1 MILAAGL
8 TPAWQQIL
16 TFEQLTPG
24 EVNRAQ
30 STLWCGSGKV
40 LNVGAALNHLEAPS
54 LTLSPIGGATGQ
66 QIRDDFQR
74 RGIPARWLPTAT
86 ATRVCNTLLDLATG
100 TTTELVENSAPLSE
114 SELSQFIA
122 AFAEAVQHAT
132 CVVLSGSL
140 PQQTPQNFYRQLLE
154 RSNATVIMDVRGR
167 ELLEC
172 LPLRPFLVKPN
183 REELAATVGRPL
195 PTEAAVIEA
204 MAQVRELGADWVI
217 VSSGPDPLLVLGPIG
232 LARIAPPQVRVVN
245 PIGCGDSLT
254 AAIAARI
261 DAGCEPLD
269 AIRFGVEYSAM
280 KAGSLYPVLTKS

>member
-16 TFEQLTPG
+16 TFERLLPG

-30 STLWCGSGKV
+30 STFWCGSGKV
-40 LNVGAALNHLEAPS
+40 LNVGAALKHLGAPS

-66 QIRDDFQR
+66 QIRDDFNN
-74 RGIPARWLPTAT
+74 RGIATRWIAT
-86 ATRVCNTLLDLATG
+86 SNATRVCNTLLDQATG
-100 TTTELVENSAPLSE
+100 ITTELVENSAPLSE
-114 SELSQFIA
+114 DELNQFIS
-122 AFAEAVQHAT
+122 AFAEEVRRAT

-140 PQQTPQNFYRQLLE
+140 PQQTAHTFYRQLME
-154 RSNATVIMDVRGR
+154 RSNTRAIMDVRGR

-183 REELAATVGRPL
+183 RAELAATVGRPL

-204 MAQVRELGADWVI
+204 MAQVREFGAEWVI
-217 VSSGPDPLLVLGPIG
+217 VSSGPDPLLVLGPNG
-232 LARIAPPQVRVVN
+232 LTRISPPKVQVVN

-254 AAIAARI
+254 AAIAAKI
-261 DAGCEPLD
+261 DADWEPLE
-269 AIRFGVEYSAM
+269 AIRFGVEYSAL
-280 KAGSLYPVLTKS
+280 KASCLYPVLTND